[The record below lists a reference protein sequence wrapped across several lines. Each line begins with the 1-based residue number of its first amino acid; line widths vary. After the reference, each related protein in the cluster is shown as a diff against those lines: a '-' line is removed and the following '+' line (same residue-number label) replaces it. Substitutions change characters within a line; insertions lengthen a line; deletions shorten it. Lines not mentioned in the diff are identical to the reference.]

1 MKLEDA
7 IKELESLSPS
17 ENAIQAILKE
27 LNELRKE
34 NENLKSY
41 LSKQHLINDYIK
53 YKRKK
58 VEKNNGN

>member
-41 LSKQHLINDYIK
+41 LAKQCLINDYIK